1 MIGSIV
7 LAGRILGE
15 EAMLASE
22 LEGYDEYKKRVKHR
36 LIPLIW

>member
-1 MIGSIV
+1 
-7 LAGRILGE
+7 
-15 EAMLASE
+15 MLANE